1 MNPLRVFAQNRPWRS
16 CWVLVPVAGIL
27 VELFLDFSALNA
39 AGSDPLDAWYPRTA
53 SFTGLRTIIYAGDK
67 FIAGGSEILTSS
79 DGGNWQSHA
88 LPIYGYIMGFA
99 YDGQRYVAASVSGTI
114 FTSTDAEQW
123 AMIDLPGYGELWS
136 AAHGNGVFVV
146 VGSYAPPG
154 SNSVAAAWTSSDGLE
169 WTVHGITGP
178 GNPLLSVAFGDGVF
192 VASGAGAVYTSTD
205 GAQWTLQPTPV
216 HWSFHGLAYGN
227 RTFVIT
233 SGNMALVSTNQGAD
247 WTTNT
252 ITAPESSFN
261 EIAYGQGVFVAVG
274 FSGNR
279 IATSPDG
286 VHWTARLPGSAE
298 TFLGVAYGN
307 SRFVVVGSKV
317 LQSAPLQPAPPVIL
331 ENPVN
336 RILRVGTTYTNSV
349 VAELITP
356 VTYQWRRDGV
366 DIPAGTNATLII
378 SNSPLSLS
386 GAHSAV
392 VTGLGG
398 SSTSAVANVLVG
410 APAVVVVHPVS
421 QSVVQGGTAVFSVE
435 VAGTP
440 PIAYRWRRD
449 GFGPTTVVSD
459 SLRSFFSVT
468 DVQAGATYTVAVSN
482 IVSVQP
488 GVLSAAAQLTVLP
501 DTDGD
506 GLPDDFEST
515 HHLDPGNASDA
526 ALDSDGDGLSNLA
539 EYAAGTDPTKPG
551 SYLKVEHI
559 AANGE
564 AVVSF
569 VAQEGKTYAVE
580 FSDDITTGVWTRLT
594 QLPARSTL
602 HIETVR
608 DPVPAARR
616 FYRLVTPAVP

>member
-1 MNPLRVFAQNRPWRS
+1 
-16 CWVLVPVAGIL
+16 
-27 VELFLDFSALNA
+27 LNA
-39 AGSDPLDAWYPRTA
+39 AGSDPLDMWYPRTA
-53 SFTGLRTIIYAGDK
+53 SFSGLRTIIYAGNR
-67 FIAGGSEILTSS
+67 FVAGGSEILTSS
-79 DGGNWQSHA
+79 DGGNWQSRS
-88 LPIYGYIMGFA
+88 LPTNGYVMGFA

-123 AMIDLPGYGELWS
+123 TVTDLPGYGELWS

-154 SNSVAAAWTSSDGLE
+154 SNSVPAAWTSSDGLE

-192 VASGAGAVYTSTD
+192 VASGAGAVYTSPD
-205 GAQWTLQPTPV
+205 GAQWTLRPTPV

-227 RTFVIT
+227 GAFVIT

-247 WTTNT
+247 WTTNA
-252 ITAPESSFN
+252 IAAPESSFN
-261 EIAYGQGVFVAVG
+261 EIGYGQGAFVAVG
-274 FSGNR
+274 FGGDR
-279 IATSPDG
+279 IATSSDG

-298 TFLGVAYGN
+298 TFLGVAYGR

-317 LQSAPLQPAPPVIL
+317 LQSAPLQPAPPIIF
-331 ENPVN
+331 EHPGN

-356 VTYQWRRDGV
+356 VTYQWLRDGV
-366 DIPAGTNATLII
+366 EIPAATNATLII
-378 SNSPLSLS
+378 SNAPLSLS
-386 GAHSAV
+386 GAHSVV

-398 SSTSAVANVLVG
+398 ATTSAVARVLVG
-410 APAVVVVHPVS
+410 APAAVVVHPVS

-435 VAGTP
+435 VSGTP

-449 GFGPTTVVSD
+449 GFGPTTVVSE

-468 DVQAGATYTVAVSN
+468 NVQAGAAYTVAVSN

-488 GVLSAAAQLTVLP
+488 GVLSVAAQLTVLP

-506 GLPDDFEST
+506 GLPDDFENT
-515 HHLDPGNASDA
+515 HHLDPGNSSDA

-539 EYAAGTDPTKPG
+539 EYAAGTDPTSPD

-559 AANGE
+559 VANGG
-564 AVVSF
+564 AVITFVS
-569 VAQEGKTYAVE
+569 QEGKTYAVE
-580 FSDDITTGVWTRLT
+580 FSDDIVTGVWTRLT
-594 QLPARSTL
+594 QLPARSASRT
-602 HIETVR
+602 EVVE
-608 DPVPAARR
+608 DPTPAARR